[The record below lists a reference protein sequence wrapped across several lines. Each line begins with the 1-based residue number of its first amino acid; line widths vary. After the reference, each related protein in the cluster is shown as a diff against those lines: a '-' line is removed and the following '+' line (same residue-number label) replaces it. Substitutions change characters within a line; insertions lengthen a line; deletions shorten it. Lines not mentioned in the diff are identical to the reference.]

1 MQMTNENIEKI
12 FSENYQGDEN
22 SLQNTIRLIKEA
34 GYSQM
39 DTVKAL
45 MYELDLSI
53 GEADSI
59 ILNSNAWA
67 EEKDDNLRF
76 RKELGDHLEG

>member
-1 MQMTNENIEKI
+1 MINEAIKKI
-12 FSENYQGDEN
+12 VVENYHGDED
-22 SLQNTIRLIKEA
+22 SLQNTISLIKIA

-39 DTVKAL
+39 DTLKAL
-45 MYELDLSI
+45 ICELDLPI

-59 ILNSNAWA
+59 ILNSKAWA

-76 RKELGDHLEG
+76 RHELGENLEE